1 MAILKV
7 LWYNIICVLKK
18 YWREILMSYNYTRH
32 RLLDGIYYNSV
43 IDSKFKSNTL
53 TIKFI
58 VPLEAKDFLLNCFAI
73 ATVSETNSKYPTI
86 AKMSKRLQELYGSG
100 IGYSFKSFADLQIL
114 TLQANWIDDLYTFDE
129 EDITKSM
136 VDILVDCIFNPYLVN
151 GDLHAE
157 TFNIIKNELTD
168 SIENQ
173 INNKRHYA
181 VTQANK
187 TIFAGEPAQYC
198 IYDDRGL
205 VREITSKQVLNR
217 LNTLI
222 NTANIEIFYVGRE
235 DKPYVQEQF
244 TKAFSTLDN
253 RTVQPF
259 PKSAKSV
266 AKSTVAELSES
277 MDVNQT
283 KLIMAFKTDCSN
295 RHANIVMNA
304 ILGLTPTSK
313 LFANVREK
321 LSLCYY
327 CQSSVD
333 NTKGVLYIDS
343 GIEPKNYEQS
353 KQAILQQVE
362 DLKDGNFS
370 EHDVDEAITY
380 ISNSL
385 KSLGDVHADYVSWYL
400 TDIVHGLN
408 RTLDSELEKFHK
420 VTKPQIVQ

>member
-1 MAILKV
+1 M
-7 LWYNIICVLKK
+7 
-18 YWREILMSYNYTRH
+18 
-32 RLLDGIYYNSV
+32 
-43 IDSKFKSNTL
+43 
-53 TIKFI
+53 
-58 VPLEAKDFLLNCFAI
+58 
-73 ATVSETNSKYPTI
+73 
-86 AKMSKRLQELYGSG
+86 
-100 IGYSFKSFADLQIL
+100 
-114 TLQANWIDDLYTFDE
+114 
-129 EDITKSM
+129 
-136 VDILVDCIFNPYLVN
+136 
-151 GDLHAE
+151 
-157 TFNIIKNELTD
+157 
-168 SIENQ
+168 
-173 INNKRHYA
+173 
-181 VTQANK
+181 
-187 TIFAGEPAQYC
+187 
-198 IYDDRGL
+198 
-205 VREITSKQVLNR
+205 LNR

-295 RHANIVMNA
+295 RHANIVMHA

-327 CQSSVD
+327 CQSSID

-362 DLKDGNFS
+362 DLKDGNSS

-380 ISNSL
+380 ISSSL

-408 RTLDSELEKFHK
+408 RTLDSELEKFRK
-420 VTKPQIVQ
+420 VTKPQIVQSAKALVLDTIYTLNPLDRKEQ